1 MKDIENMSQV
11 EIRDSL
17 VKDFQWDLIRMAKAK
32 GTTQQDMARLLKYGG
47 NDWRRKYGL
56 PPVPRKEN
64 KNPVPTKTAPVQN
77 KASLPS
83 DMEQRIKAIDYISG
97 WCTGLPGTGPFV
109 EREMERY
116 PDDNFTGGT
125 TIVRFVLYDKQ
136 TGELSFEMRDTSQ
149 PMTRKYLKNLPVVKA
164 EQLTTQSLVL
174 IAAILKSRR

>member
-32 GTTQQDMARLLKYGG
+32 GATQQDMARLLKYGG

-64 KNPVPTKTAPVQN
+64 EDPEPTKTAPVRPE
-77 KASLPS
+77 ASLPS
-83 DMEQRIKAIDYISG
+83 DMKQRIKAIDYISG
-97 WCTGLPGTGPFV
+97 WCTGLPGTGAFV
-109 EREMERY
+109 DREMERY
-116 PDDNFTGGT
+116 PDGNFTGGT
-125 TIVRFVLYDKQ
+125 MVVRSVLYDKQ

-164 EQLTTQSLVL
+164 EQLTAKTLVL